1 MLEAMPLI
9 DQIREDLK
17 GAMKARDRHRT
28 DALRLLI
35 SELEKATKDG
45 GDDELTVLRRERKR
59 RREAE
64 VAYADANRP
73 DLADNEAREVTIIET
88 YLPPE
93 LSEEELKQLV
103 ATAIAQTGAQ
113 TPRDSGKAIRQV
125 IESAGGRADGK
136 RVAQLVTEALK

>member
-1 MLEAMPLI
+1 MPII
-9 DQIREDLK
+9 DQIRTDLHS
-17 GAMKARDRHRT
+17 AMKARDRDHAN
-28 DALRLLI
+28 ALRLLI

-73 DLADNEAREVTIIET
+73 DLAQSEAREVTIIES

-93 LSEEELKQLV
+93 LSDEELKQLV
-103 ATAIAQTGAQ
+103 TSAIAQTGAQ

-125 IESAGGRADGK
+125 IEAAGGRADGK